1 MQETVA
7 GYPGIYR
14 DVQTYLRERVKEV
27 LTGKSESIVVRIF
40 GPELEVLREQADKV
54 EEALTG
60 IDGLVELHE
69 EPLVDIPQVQVTVDL
84 AKAGAVGLT
93 PGDVRRDAAILFSG
107 HEVTDI
113 HAGDKVYD
121 VMVWSTPETRHSP
134 LSVREA
140 LLDTPAGGQVRLGDI
155 ADVRIVPSPNRSC
168 GRTRPGASTSWPTW
182 AAAGTW
188 APSSRT
194 SRTASRRSSSRS
206 GTTPQLLGEGAERA
220 AAQRRL
226 LLAGLAA
233 VVGIFL
239 LLQAAFR
246 SWRLATLAFLALP
259 AALVGGVLAAYAGDG
274 IVSLGA
280 LVGFLAV
287 LGIAARNSILLIRH
301 FQHLE
306 WVEGEAF
313 GPALILRGA
322 RERLSPILMTTLATG
337 LALVPLVF
345 AADLPGHEIEH
356 PMAVVILGGL
366 VTSTL
371 LNLFVVP
378 VLYLRLGSI
387 RESDLS
393 SELAALQP
401 GGRAGSPGYHAQA

>member
-1 MQETVA
+1 
-7 GYPGIYR
+7 
-14 DVQTYLRERVKEV
+14 VKEV

-69 EPLVDIPQVQVTVDL
+69 EPLVDIPQVQITVDL
-84 AKAGAVGLT
+84 AKAGAVGLA

-155 ADVRIVPSPNRSC
+155 ADVRIVPSPNQIVRE
-168 GRTRPGASTSWPTW
+168 G
-182 AAAGTW
+182 
-188 APSSRT
+188 
-194 SRTASRRSSSRS
+194 ASRRIDVLANVGS
-206 GTTPQLLGEGAERA
+206 GRDLGAVLEDVEDRLEEVQFPLGYHAELLGEGAERA

-313 GPALILRGA
+313 GPALVLRGA

-378 VLYLRLGSI
+378 ALYLRLGSI

-401 GGRAGSPGYHAQA
+401 GGRAGFPGYQAQA

>member
-1 MQETVA
+1 MDVLA
-7 GYPGIYR
+7 NVGSGR
-14 DVQTYLRERVKEV
+14 DL
-27 LTGKSESIVVRIF
+27 
-40 GPELEVLREQADKV
+40 
-54 EEALTG
+54 
-60 IDGLVELHE
+60 
-69 EPLVDIPQVQVTVDL
+69 
-84 AKAGAVGLT
+84 GAVLE
-93 PGDVRRDAAILFSG
+93 DVEDRLE
-107 HEVTDI
+107 EVQFPLGY
-113 HAGDKVYD
+113 HA
-121 VMVWSTPETRHSP
+121 E
-134 LSVREA
+134 
-140 LLDTPAGGQVRLGDI
+140 
-155 ADVRIVPSPNRSC
+155 
-168 GRTRPGASTSWPTW
+168 
-182 AAAGTW
+182 
-188 APSSRT
+188 
-194 SRTASRRSSSRS
+194 
-206 GTTPQLLGEGAERA
+206 LLGEGAERA

-313 GPALILRGA
+313 GPALVLRGA

-387 RESDLS
+387 RESPTGAPGLGPGHAAPPGPRPNPRPPPPRGDPLAGGAPRGPS
-393 SELAALQP
+393 PPSPPALAAAP
-401 GGRAGSPGYHAQA
+401 RPTRGRRATMCLLRCPPAAWVAWPAPAGPKPPSPAPPACAKRRAR